1 MGSMSIPKPFST
13 RYRPV
18 EIKSQQIVN
27 MLQNSLPKVGR
38 SMRPTLGNGAHPKK
52 PPQARFSLSLPAS
65 QV

>member
-38 SMRPTLGNGAHPKK
+38 NTAANLGQRSAPENNRLRRVSA
-52 PPQARFSLSLPAS
+52 
-65 QV
+65 